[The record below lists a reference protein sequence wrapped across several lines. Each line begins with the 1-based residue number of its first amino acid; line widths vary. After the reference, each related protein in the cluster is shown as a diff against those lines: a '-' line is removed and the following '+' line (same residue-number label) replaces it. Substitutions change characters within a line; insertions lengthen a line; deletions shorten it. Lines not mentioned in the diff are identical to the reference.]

1 MFQPVHYTLIFHPIK
16 YVSGGNAQ
24 PAFIDAF
31 SIYGRIRPYY
41 DHTYNSQ
48 RICAA
53 QHWSSTS
60 PRVAYT
66 RVYTRVD
73 GVKIYEESS
82 FRPCKNRP
90 KPNRDIKSGS
100 WNHEV
105 VNKQNVKCESG
116 FSKANTKS
124 GPSFDHD
131 VGNLSTLS
139 KRILSKCYCF
149 APIAF
154 YCQVMDCEL
163 IKTKLSEVSTDT
175 RPSLSAIFN
184 PMNPTQALV
193 SWFHEFRFGFRKSD
207 LNKHVGSRNR
217 FWFWSNQTGPNSY
230 S

>member
-1 MFQPVHYTLIFHPIK
+1 MFQSVHCTLIFHPIK

-31 SIYGRIRPYY
+31 SIYGRIRPY

-53 QHWSSTS
+53 LGVAQ
-60 PRVAYT
+60 RGAYT
-66 RVYTRVD
+66 RIRTSMVSKYML
-73 GVKIYEESS
+73 EESS

-90 KPNRDIKSGS
+90 KPDLDFKSGS

-139 KRILSKCYCF
+139 KRILSKYYCF

-154 YCQVMDCEL
+154 YCQVMSGLWID
-163 IKTKLSEVSTDT
+163 KNKLSSFHWHSPHRC
-175 RPSLSAIFN
+175 RPSLTRWIR
-184 PMNPTQALV
+184 LRR
-193 SWFHEFRFGFRKSD
+193 WFHGFTNSD
-207 LNKHVGSRNR
+207 SVSENLI
-217 FWFWSNQTGPNSY
+217 
-230 S
+230 

>member
-31 SIYGRIRPYY
+31 SIYGRIRPY

-60 PRVAYT
+60 RRVAHT

-90 KPNRDIKSGS
+90 KPDRDIKSGS

-163 IKTKLSEVSTDT
+163 IKTNCLKFPLTLAHRC
-175 RPSLSAIFN
+175 RPSLTRWIR
-184 PMNPTQALV
+184 LRR
-193 SWFHEFRFGFRKSD
+193 WFHGFTNSD
-207 LNKHVGSRNR
+207 SVSENLI
-217 FWFWSNQTGPNSY
+217 
-230 S
+230 